1 MQIAGLDVGTTG
13 TKITVYESDG
23 RFLDSAYRE
32 YDVTRAHGAHEIDAN
47 VIWEAVLAVITEVG
61 RRGYSPAAIG
71 VTTFGETFVALDEHD
86 EVLLPSMLYTDP
98 RGEEEVKELIA
109 SFGEE
114 KLTYIAGVKPHAM
127 FSLPKLMWIKN
138 NRPEI
143 FAKIK
148 RVLLAEDYVVYRL
161 SGEAK
166 IDYSLA
172 ARTMALDIRAR
183 QWSKEIFAA
192 AGIDPSLFSTPV
204 PTGSVA
210 GLIRPALAKELGLSP
225 ETRIVCGCHDQVAA
239 AVGSGVFTPGEA
251 VDGTGTVECITP
263 MFDHIPEDP
272 RLYDGGYSV
281 VPYVFPGTYVC
292 YAFSFTGGATLK
304 WYRDNFARY
313 EEQLAKEQGKKIYA
327 ELDAAAPKAPTDI
340 LILPHFAGAAT
351 PYMDNGARAVIA
363 GLTLSHTN
371 LDIYR
376 ALMEGVTYEIRINI
390 EQLESFG
397 IRPRVL
403 YAVGGGASSPL
414 WLSIKA
420 DVLGRPVT
428 ALEAREVGACGTA
441 MMCAVAMGA
450 CADLYEAKKL
460 FVKQKETHTPNA
472 ENSTVYE
479 KNYKAYQKMYAAMRP
494 IIAEV
499 TNE

>member
-13 TKITVYESDG
+13 TKITGYESDG

-71 VTTFGETFVALDEHD
+71 VTTFGETCVALDEHD

-98 RGEEEVKELIA
+98 RGEDEVKELIA
-109 SFGEE
+109 SLGEE

-210 GLIRPALAKELGLSP
+210 GLIRPALA
-225 ETRIVCGCHDQVAA
+225 
-239 AVGSGVFTPGEA
+239 
-251 VDGTGTVECITP
+251 
-263 MFDHIPEDP
+263 
-272 RLYDGGYSV
+272 
-281 VPYVFPGTYVC
+281 
-292 YAFSFTGGATLK
+292 
-304 WYRDNFARY
+304 
-313 EEQLAKEQGKKIYA
+313 
-327 ELDAAAPKAPTDI
+327 
-340 LILPHFAGAAT
+340 
-351 PYMDNGARAVIA
+351 
-363 GLTLSHTN
+363 
-371 LDIYR
+371 
-376 ALMEGVTYEIRINI
+376 
-390 EQLESFG
+390 
-397 IRPRVL
+397 
-403 YAVGGGASSPL
+403 
-414 WLSIKA
+414 
-420 DVLGRPVT
+420 
-428 ALEAREVGACGTA
+428 
-441 MMCAVAMGA
+441 
-450 CADLYEAKKL
+450 
-460 FVKQKETHTPNA
+460 
-472 ENSTVYE
+472 
-479 KNYKAYQKMYAAMRP
+479 
-494 IIAEV
+494 
-499 TNE
+499 